1 MRILKDGDIMISY
14 EEIKKIFIENNGI
27 VGTSDLMKQG
37 ITIRHLNK
45 LIDENKLFRIKKG
58 VYQWIEQD
66 VEECVIIFKLA
77 PEAILCMESALY
89 YHGYTDRVPNCF
101 NIAVNRDSNK
111 RKYKINY
118 PIVKP
123 YYVEAKYLN
132 IGLMEGEINGTKVR
146 VYDKERTICDVL
158 RFVNKVDRE
167 IFNKA
172 LQNYIKDDTKNIQR
186 LIEYSKEFKVY
197 NKMQMWIG
205 VWL

>member
-1 MRILKDGDIMISY
+1 MGDVMISY
-14 EEIKKIFIENNGI
+14 EEIKKIFIESNGI
-27 VGTSDLMKQG
+27 VGTGDLIKQG

-45 LIDENKLFRIKKG
+45 LIDEDKLQRIKKG
-58 VYQWIEQD
+58 VYQLVEQD
-66 VEECVIIFKLA
+66 VEESVILFNLV

-89 YHGYTDRVPNCF
+89 YHGYTDRAPNCF
-101 NIAVNRDSNK
+101 HIAVDRDSNK
-111 RKYKINY
+111 RKYKIDY

-123 YYVEAKYLN
+123 YYVEAKYLE
-132 IGLMEGEINGTKVR
+132 IGLMEGEINDIKVR

-158 RFVNKVDRE
+158 RFVNKMDRE

-186 LIEYSKEFKVY
+186 LIDYSKEFKVY
-197 NKMQMWIG
+197 NKMKMWIG

>member
-1 MRILKDGDIMISY
+1 MICY
-14 EEIKKIFIENNGI
+14 EEIKKIFIRSNGI

-37 ITIRHLNK
+37 VTFRHLNK
-45 LIDENKLFRIKKG
+45 LMDEGKLFRIKKG
-58 VYQWIEQD
+58 VYQWVEED
-66 VEECVIIFKLA
+66 VEESTIIFRLIPK
-77 PEAILCMESALY
+77 AILCMESALY
-89 YHGYTDRVPNCF
+89 YHGYTDRTPNCF
-101 NIAVNRDSNK
+101 HIAVDRDRNK
-111 RKYKINY
+111 RKYNIAY

-123 YYVEAKYLN
+123 YYVESKYLE

-158 RFVNKVDRE
+158 RFANKIDRE

-172 LQNYIKDDTKNIQR
+172 LQNYINDATKNIQR

-197 NKMQMWIG
+197 NKMQTWIG

>member
-1 MRILKDGDIMISY
+1 MISY
-14 EEIKKIFIENNGI
+14 EEIKKIFIESNGI

-37 ITIRHLNK
+37 ITLRHLNK
-45 LIDENKLFRIKKG
+45 LIDQDKLQRIKKG
-58 VYQWIEQD
+58 IYQWIESD
-66 VEECVIIFKLA
+66 IEDSAIIFKLI

-89 YHGYTDRVPNCF
+89 YHGYTDRTPNCF
-101 NIAVNRDSNK
+101 HIAVDRDSNK
-111 RKYKINY
+111 RKYKIDY

-123 YYVEAKYLN
+123 YYVEAKYLE

-146 VYDKERTICDVL
+146 VYDKERTVCDVL
-158 RFVNKVDRE
+158 RFANKMDRE

-172 LQNYIKDDTKNIQR
+172 LQNYINDDKKNIQR

-197 NKMQMWIG
+197 NKMQTWIG